1 MNNQEQRIRDF
12 AYQIWEAEGK
22 PEGQA
27 ERHWAMARKLAESE
41 IQDERP
47 PSPPSR
53 KVSKPKEV
61 PSVLRGKTNEEK
73 PALLKKPRTTSRA
86 SASKTPKPE

>member
-1 MNNQEQRIRDF
+1 MNNQDQRIRAL

-27 ERHWAMARKLAESE
+27 ERHWEKACKLAESE
-41 IQDERP
+41 TQDECP

-61 PSVLRGKTNEEK
+61 PSVLRGKTKEEK
-73 PALLKKPRTTSRA
+73 PALLKKPRTTSKA

>member
-1 MNNQEQRIRDF
+1 MNTEEQRIRDF

-27 ERHWAMARKLAESE
+27 ERHWQMACKLAESE
-41 IQDERP
+41 VQDERP

-53 KVSKPKEV
+53 KVNKPKEV
-61 PSVLRGKTNEEK
+61 PSATRGKATEEK
-73 PALLKKPRTTSRA
+73 PALLKKPRAPRA
-86 SASKTPKPE
+86 SATKTPKP

>member
-1 MNNQEQRIRDF
+1 MNTEEQRIREF
-12 AYQIWEAEGK
+12 AYQIWESEGK

-27 ERHWAMARKLAESE
+27 ERHWQMACKLAASE
-41 IQDERP
+41 AQDERP

-61 PSVLRGKTNEEK
+61 PSVTRGKAKEEK
-73 PALLKKPRTTSRA
+73 PALLKKPRTTTRTT
-86 SASKTPKPE
+86 ASKTPKP